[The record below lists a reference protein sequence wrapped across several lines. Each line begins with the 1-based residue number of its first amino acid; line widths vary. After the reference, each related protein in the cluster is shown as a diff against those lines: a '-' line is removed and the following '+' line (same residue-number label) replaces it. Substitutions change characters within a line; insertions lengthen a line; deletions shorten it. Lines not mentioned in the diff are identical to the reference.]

1 MGLFGSD
8 LIESDPV
15 ITLTERFGL
24 DLQHMIQKNRKLL
37 LDAKRTHGITAVM
50 NCIEIYV
57 NTLSRQEKYNHMS
70 ISGRDIWNGDY
81 RYVTLIKGCIWVV
94 LRTRPFN
101 PITFSEVFISSTNM
115 DLDEIGRGSIT
126 IILNE
131 DLTEWKYGVKLY

>member
-24 DLQHMIQKNRKLL
+24 DLQHKIQENRKLL

-50 NCIEIYV
+50 NCIELYV
-57 NTLSRQEKYNHMS
+57 NTLSRQEKYHYIAIN
-70 ISGRDIWNGDY
+70 GRDLWNGDY
-81 RYVTLIKGCIWVV
+81 RYVTLIKGCLWIV
-94 LRTRPFN
+94 LQTRPFMSLIMEDSFDR
-101 PITFSEVFISSTNM
+101 PCIE
-115 DLDEIGRGSIT
+115 DIGRGCIS

-131 DLTEWKYGVKLY
+131 DLTEWKYNVKMY